1 MTPTL
6 ILTPEAAAV
15 NFIAGAGH
23 DAARAYAA
31 ALGAPFPAQVL
42 DLVKRG
48 ALFVVNHSGGKDSQ
62 AMLIVLRRFVP
73 ADQLLVVH
81 AELPGVEWDGTQ
93 EHIAST
99 LDGLPLIVAR
109 AKRTFMEMVEARQ
122 RFPSPQ
128 QRQCTSDLKRG
139 PIEREIR
146 RFLAA
151 NPQFGGLVVNC
162 MGMRAGES
170 SRRASLTAFRRN
182 ARNSKAGREW
192 FDYLPIHDLT
202 EAEVFSEI
210 RAAGEEPHWV
220 YAAGMTRKSCQ
231 FCIMASESDL
241 RTAATLAPVAYRQM
255 VQTERRLNF
264 TLSMSGRTLPQIT
277 GIAA

>member
-1 MTPTL
+1 MSGCNVVQLRLFGRDP
-6 ILTPEAAAV
+6 I
-15 NFIAGAGH
+15 
-23 DAARAYAA
+23 
-31 ALGAPFPAQVL
+31 PAHVL
-42 DLVKRG
+42 DLVRRG

-81 AELPGVEWDGTQ
+81 AELPGVEWDGTAD
-93 EHIAST
+93 HIRDT
-99 LDGLPLIVAR
+99 IDGLPLIVTR

-139 PIEREIR
+139 PIEREVR
-146 RFLAA
+146 RYLAA
-151 NPQFGGLVVNC
+151 NPRFGGLVVNC

-170 SRRASLTAFRRN
+170 SRRASLTTFRRSE
-182 ARNSKAGREW
+182 RNSKAGRQW
-192 FDYLPIHDLT
+192 FDFLPIHDLT
-202 EAEVFSEI
+202 EGEVFDTI
-210 RAAGEEPHWV
+210 RDAGQEAHWV

-231 FCIMASESDL
+231 FCIMASERDL
-241 RTAATLAPVAYRQM
+241 RTAARLAPVAYRRM
-255 VQTERRLNF
+255 VATERRLNF